1 MVWFN
6 LLFKFSLIILVND
19 SHNVLRLKNE
29 NKKTINFKI
38 LLKWKINIKDQ
49 ILKNSIVA
57 KRIEYFKNFT
67 EENEDQ
73 SLLQTIRI
81 PKNLLFLSDKLP
93 QPNYERPSNK
103 NHSFTKKNNND
114 LPDIRGLNIRKKIK
128 KRETN
133 PEIPDI
139 DEAENRIN
147 PQISSIKKVK
157 RSVKFFFCFFKKF
170 KKFFDDSFKE
180 SLNKFRD

>member
-1 MVWFN
+1 M
-6 LLFKFSLIILVND
+6 
-19 SHNVLRLKNE
+19 
-29 NKKTINFKI
+29 
-38 LLKWKINIKDQ
+38 Q
-49 ILKNSIVA
+49 

-67 EENEDQ
+67 EEIEDQ

-114 LPDIRGLNIRKKIK
+114 LPDIRSLNIRKKV
-128 KRETN
+128 KRNEFN
-133 PEIPDI
+133 VEIPDLN
-139 DEAENRIN
+139 EAENGIN

-157 RSVKFFFCFFKKF
+157 KSVMIFFIFFLNVKNF
-170 KKFFDDSFKE
+170 NFFMY
-180 SLNKFRD
+180 

>member
-1 MVWFN
+1 M
-6 LLFKFSLIILVND
+6 
-19 SHNVLRLKNE
+19 
-29 NKKTINFKI
+29 
-38 LLKWKINIKDQ
+38 KDQ
-49 ILKNSIVA
+49 ILKNPIVL

-114 LPDIRGLNIRKKIK
+114 LPDIRSLNIRKKV
-128 KRETN
+128 KRNESN
-133 PEIPDI
+133 VEILHSN
-139 DEAENRIN
+139 EGENRII

-157 RSVKFFFCFFKKF
+157 KSVKDLFAIYNFTKI
-170 KKFFDDSFKE
+170 
-180 SLNKFRD
+180 N